1 VALVTNFV
9 FVPYLRKK
17 IDKEFELETLDSEF
31 VDDKNIQKGRL
42 LCAQANISHLV

>member
-9 FVPYLRKK
+9 FVPCLKKK

-31 VDDKNIQKGRL
+31 VDDKNIQKGSV
-42 LCAQANISHLV
+42 LCAHANISHLV